1 MSVFVAGSPA
11 LIEGLFRSEGGTTV
25 LLGGRSRSS
34 ELTHFP
40 RRRWCPYTGAD
51 DVEPVDLPTEGTLW
65 AITTV
70 SIPPPGY
77 HGPVPYALGIV
88 ELTDGL
94 RVVGRVIGP
103 AGPAGRVGGADP
115 SSPAGRVAED
125 GGASGAD
132 RAGEVSVG
140 CPMSLTTDRVADG
153 DGRMHTVWA
162 FEPAARPRVGTRVGT
177 GVER

>member
-1 MSVFVAGSPA
+1 MLGSPA
-11 LIEGLFRSEGGTTV
+11 LVEGLFRSDGDTTV

-34 ELTHFP
+34 GLTHFP
-40 RRRWCPYTGAD
+40 RRALCPYTGAD

-70 SIPPPGY
+70 RIPPPGY
-77 HGPVPYALGIV
+77 HGPVPYELGIV

-94 RVVGRVIGP
+94 RVVGRILDT
-103 AGPAGRVGGADP
+103 AGAACGTDP
-115 SSPAGRVAED
+115 TDPTDRVA
-125 GGASGAD
+125 GAHGPSGAGLPS
-132 RAGEVSVG
+132 AVGVG
-140 CPMSLTTDRVADG
+140 CPMSLTTDLLPDG

-162 FEPAARPRVGTRVGT
+162 FEPLSRRTCTPAGS